1 MEYQAMY
8 AHIYKLPRNAGW
20 QLLITTS
27 PAINTGVVE
36 TLTYIDK
43 AAAKAA
49 AKRFNA
55 TAWNY

>member
-1 MEYQAMY
+1 MY

-27 PAINTGVVE
+27 PAINTGIVE